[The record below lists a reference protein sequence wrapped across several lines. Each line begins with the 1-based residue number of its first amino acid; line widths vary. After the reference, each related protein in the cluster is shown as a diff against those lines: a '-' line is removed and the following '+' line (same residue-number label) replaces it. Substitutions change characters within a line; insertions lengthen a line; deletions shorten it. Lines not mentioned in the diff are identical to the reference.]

1 MQWISFVVITGLFTG
16 AVIDNIVKNRSLDK
30 TLAGVFIIV
39 VGFAWGA
46 NIAQFISKKLK

>member
-1 MQWISFVVITGLFTG
+1 MQWISFVAITGLFSS
-16 AVIDNIVKNRSLDK
+16 AVIENIINRRELDK